1 MLMLLLWSL
10 SKAAECVWEKL
21 REDATLG
28 DRISGEGIALLG
40 VTSLIPPRP
49 SHTSPA
55 CLPLARRPS
64 SVPPPDAPLASPTD
78 DLSQTGGWC

>member
-28 DRISGEGIALLG
+28 DRISGEGITLLG
-40 VTSLIPPRP
+40 VTY
-49 SHTSPA
+49 
-55 CLPLARRPS
+55 LAHPS
-64 SVPPPDAPLASPTD
+64 STFAYISRLSASRPPSFLRTSA
-78 DLSQTGGWC
+78 